1 MVKNYLKKNRP
12 RIVGKMKTFNFN
24 FKCKYC
30 ISYNSR
36 RNEILNHLFDGNI
49 TNNILSFTTCIFCHK
64 MYEYE
69 KEYDDTNKLSNY
81 YKRVEHRQIHCILKH
96 FDNGYKKLT
105 SLIDKKNYLKDIID
119 KSKTEL
125 KPLLKKFLNERGKIN
140 MIDEYRMFWLLD
152 YNIYYLYDKWDF
164 EGETYEYRNKYKEP
178 IWVIMVAIFNI
189 YFQKQVG
196 LYRKYFDFK
205 AIYDYLCD
213 IFGEED

>member
-1 MVKNYLKKNRP
+1 M
-12 RIVGKMKTFNFN
+12 
-24 FKCKYC
+24 
-30 ISYNSR
+30 
-36 RNEILNHLFDGNI
+36 H
-49 TNNILSFTTCIFCHK
+49 
-64 MYEYE
+64 EYE
-69 KEYDDTNKLSNY
+69 KEYKENYDDTNKLIPSN
-81 YKRVEHRQIHCILKH
+81 YKRVEHRQIHCILNH

-105 SLIDKKNYLKDIID
+105 NLKDKKNYLKDIID

-140 MIDEYRMFWLLD
+140 MIDEYLMFWLLD

-164 EGETYEYRNKYKEP
+164 EGETYKYRNKYEEP
-178 IWVIMVAIFNI
+178 ICEIMIAIFFI

-205 AIYDYLCD
+205 AIYDYLNV